1 MTNEALQALIKKVA
15 AEVGCPT
22 TFVELA
28 YRDYG
33 ADGGYGWACITAVQG
48 AVRAKS
54 YRPSFAGYAD
64 SPEAAVED
72 LLASNSFRQWKDPE
86 GFQAEQGRATKLA
99 NLKAWLADGTLTQD
113 EHDQM
118 VAKLEAS

>member
-72 LLASNSFRQWKDPE
+72 LLASISFRQWKDPK
-86 GFQAEQGRATKLA
+86 GFQAEQD
-99 NLKAWLADGTLTQD
+99 KAKVLESFAEMLADGTLTQAEYD
-113 EHDQM
+113 
-118 VAKLEAS
+118 KIIASQS